1 MKGRGR
7 GSFLFQILDHGIQLF
22 HFHSVS
28 HAEIPAVPI
37 GRSNLFLFI
46 KKIQKSFIG
55 IGFTASIQ
63 NFRVPIQL
71 IFDKIRRLIPKFS
84 ELKIPRF
91 KVKLQKYSTIK
102 GALYGRVLFFT
113 ARCGNSATN
122 QALLLKQF
130 PLSLKGNALEWY
142 MAIPPRSVADWDTM
156 ATTFFWAYYR
166 PFPGIRRRFLS
177 WERCLEI
184 SRPRREETRA
194 MVGPVDEAIAILRL
208 TETCAL

>member
-1 MKGRGR
+1 MYAGKGCPREH
-7 GSFLFQILDHGIQLF
+7 L
-22 HFHSVS
+22 
-28 HAEIPAVPI
+28 
-37 GRSNLFLFI
+37 NY
-46 KKIQKSFIG
+46 
-55 IGFTASIQ
+55 
-63 NFRVPIQL
+63 
-71 IFDKIRRLIPKFS
+71 FS
-84 ELKIPRF
+84 
-91 KVKLQKYSTIK
+91 
-102 GALYGRVLFFT
+102 